1 MPPTRSYDK
10 DAVRF
15 GGIVNRLRMERRWTL
30 RYVAKLCGMN
40 ATYLG
45 LVERGENV
53 PSLTTILRLAA
64 VLGVPASEL
73 LAEVELAK
81 YGAQAKKSEGGG

>member
-30 RYVAKLCGMN
+30 RDVAKLCGMN

-53 PSLTTILRLAA
+53 PSLTTILRLGA

-73 LAEVELAK
+73 LAEVERAK
-81 YGAQAKKSEGGG
+81 YGAQAKKSPDGG

>member
-1 MPPTRSYDK
+1 MPPSRTYDH

-15 GGIVNRLRMERRWTL
+15 GGVVNRLRMERRWTL
-30 RYVAKLCGMN
+30 RYVAKLSGMN

-53 PSLTTILRLAA
+53 PSLTTILRLAE
-64 VLGVPASEL
+64 VMGVSASDL
-73 LAEVELAK
+73 MAEVETARNAARVKRVAK
-81 YGAQAKKSEGGG
+81 

>member
-1 MPPTRSYDK
+1 MPRSLTYDQ

-15 GGIVNRLRMERRWTL
+15 GGVVNRLRMERRWTL
-30 RYVAKLCGMN
+30 RYVAKLSGMN

-53 PSLTTILRLAA
+53 PSLTTILRLAE
-64 VLGVPASEL
+64 VMGVSA
-73 LAEVELAK
+73 
-81 YGAQAKKSEGGG
+81 G

>member
-1 MPPTRSYDK
+1 MPPTRTYDK
-10 DAVRF
+10 NAVRF

-53 PSLTTILRLAA
+53 PTLTTILRLAA
-64 VLGVPASEL
+64 VLGVPASEI

-81 YGAQAKKSEGGG
+81 YGARAKKSEGGG

>member
-1 MPPTRSYDK
+1 MPPSRTYDQ

-15 GGIVNRLRMERRWTL
+15 GGLVNRLRMERRWTL
-30 RYVAKLCGMN
+30 RYVAKLSGMN

-53 PSLTTILRLAA
+53 PSLTTILRLAE
-64 VLGVPASEL
+64 VMGVSASDL
-73 LAEVELAK
+73 MAEVETARNAARVKRVAK
-81 YGAQAKKSEGGG
+81 

>member
-1 MPPTRSYDK
+1 MPPSRTYDQ

-15 GGIVNRLRMERRWTL
+15 GGVVNRLRMERRWTL
-30 RYVAKLCGMN
+30 RYVAKLSGMN

-53 PSLTTILRLAA
+53 PSLTTILRLAE
-64 VLGVPASEL
+64 VMGVSASDL
-73 LAEVELAK
+73 VAEVETARNAARVKRVAK
-81 YGAQAKKSEGGG
+81 